1 MRSILEYVSTLPKNV
16 GTVAIGG
23 ISINNAQRVIYQSQ
37 SLTKGLDGV
46 AIVSAIMAA
55 EDPQKAATA
64 LAKAISKNPQFATV
78 PQNPRDDELKYLLDN
93 AINVVRR
100 VATQGPLCH
109 SMINY
114 VVANFAANV
123 ALQM

>member
-1 MRSILEYVSTLPKNV
+1 MDYLSTIPKRV
-16 GTVAIGG
+16 GSVAIGG
-23 ISINNAQRVIYQSQ
+23 INLNNVQRVIYQSQ
-37 SLTKGLDGV
+37 ALTKGLDGV

-55 EDPQKAATA
+55 EEPQKAAAA
-64 LAKAISKNPQFATV
+64 LAKVISKNPLFATI
-78 PQNPRDDELKYLLDN
+78 PPPPRDDELGFLLDN
-93 AINVVRR
+93 AINVIRR
-100 VATQGPLCH
+100 VGIQGPLCH

>member
-1 MRSILEYVSTLPKNV
+1 M
-16 GTVAIGG
+16 AIGG
-23 ISINNAQRVIYQSQ
+23 ININNAQRVIYQSQ
-37 SLTKGLDGV
+37 APTKGLDGV

-55 EDPQKAATA
+55 KEPQKAATL
-64 LAKAISKNPQFATV
+64 LAKAITKSPLFATV
-78 PQNPRDDELKYLLDN
+78 PPNPRDDELNYLLDN

-100 VATQGPLCH
+100 VATKGPLCH